1 MKNDDNGVTNFVASI
16 ELQLCHSLVRSYR
29 YSANEE
35 HFPLGLS
42 FRAQRGISSEFA
54 TRAQRH
60 HEGETNAGF
69 VLQAKRFLCC
79 LIAPAKRIIVDNDL
93 VDFRK

>member
-16 ELQLCHSLVRSYR
+16 ELQLCHSLVHSYR

-35 HFPLGLS
+35 HFPCELS

-54 TRAQRH
+54 TRTQRH
-60 HEGETNAGF
+60 YEGETNAGF
-69 VLQAKRFLCC
+69 VLQPKRFLWLLNC
-79 LIAPAKRIIVDNDL
+79 AGKENNR
-93 VDFRK
+93 